1 MWAIIVA
8 LLVMLVGCSSGGGGG
23 TSDAT
28 PTSSAPAS
36 PAGLIWGRTA
46 GSQESLFRSQSD
58 GSGQV
63 TLVDEQG
70 IRATFAKLAGSL
82 VIYQTQAV
90 PFSGGDQRDIWK
102 VSTSGVGRQAL
113 ANATDDEIVR
123 DVVGSRVIYDQI
135 ISLPSGVRLNDLTSV
150 VTDGSGRAVIAAAV
164 RTPGS
169 ESIANYEG
177 SVAGKV
183 VYSRNSGLYSL
194 LPDGSDLRPLV
205 NAPGSPSGQ
214 YTFTGMQGSVGS
226 SVIFSARPSS
236 PPLPDL
242 YDVPVNSGAIVPLA
256 SDPDNDFLGGVN
268 GNRVV
273 YHRCSGPC
281 DLYSVASDGSGTVP
295 LSTDP
300 GNEFLEEMVGGRIVY
315 TRSVNGQTDIYS
327 VNADG
332 TNPVPLATSPA
343 NEGVEGKVGSR
354 VIFRR
359 TDSNGNDNL
368 YSIQAD
374 GTGGEIPLATF
385 SEDDSF
391 GGVVGS
397 RVIFERIMGSN
408 VMSSPRALYS
418 VLSDGTGLEQ
428 LTPGTSLD
436 EFAGAAGGFA
446 CFERTQSGQRDLLC
460 VPADGSSPAV
470 PIAATSADEYFIT
483 GL

>member
-1 MWAIIVA
+1 MRA
-8 LLVMLVGCSSGGGGG
+8 LVVVFLVMLVGCSSGGGSA
-23 TSDAT
+23 SDPA

-36 PAGLIWGRTA
+36 PAGVIWGRTA

-63 TLVDEQG
+63 TLVDEPG

-90 PFSGGDQRDIWK
+90 PFSGADQRDIWK
-102 VSTSGVGRQAL
+102 VSTSGTGRQAL
-113 ANATDDEIVR
+113 ANTTDDEIVR
-123 DVVGSRVIYDQI
+123 DVVGSRVVYDQVF
-135 ISLPSGVRLNDLTSV
+135 SLPSGVRLNDLTSV
-150 VTDGSGRAVIAAAV
+150 VTDGSGRQVIGLAV

-177 SVAGKV
+177 SVGGRV
-183 VYSRNSGLYSL
+183 IYGRNNELHSL
-194 LPDGSDLRPLV
+194 LPDGSDPRPLV
-205 NAPGSPSGQ
+205 TASGGSGAQS
-214 YTFTGMQGSVGS
+214 TIIGMQGSIGS
-226 SVIFSARPSS
+226 SVIYSAKPSS
-236 PPLPDL
+236 QFFPDL
-242 YDVPVNSGAIVPLA
+242 YDVPANGGAVVPLA
-256 SDPDNDFLGGVN
+256 SDPDNDILGGVS

-273 YHRCSGPC
+273 YHRCNGPC
-281 DLYSVASDGSGTVP
+281 DLYSVADDGTGTIP

-300 GNEFLEEMVGGRIVY
+300 GNKFVEEIVGGRIVY

-332 TNPVPLATSPA
+332 TNTVPLATSPA
-343 NEGVEGKVGSR
+343 NEGIEGSVGSR
-354 VIFRR
+354 IIFRR
-359 TDSNGNDNL
+359 ADNNGNDNL
-368 YSIQAD
+368 YSIQSD
-374 GTGGEIPLATF
+374 GSGGEIPLATF

-397 RVIFERIMGSN
+397 RVIFERVMGSN
-408 VMSSPRALYS
+408 VMTSPRALYS
-418 VLSDGTGLEQ
+418 VQADGTGLVQ

-436 EFAGAAGGFA
+436 EFAGAAGGYA
-446 CFERTQSGQRDLLC
+446 CFERTQSGQHDLLC
-460 VPADGSSPAV
+460 VPADGSAPAS

>member
-1 MWAIIVA
+1 MWTLIVA
-8 LLVMLVGCSSGGGGG
+8 LLMMLVGCGGGGG
-23 TSDAT
+23 GGNSSDAT
-28 PTSSAPAS
+28 PTGSAPAA
-36 PAGLIWGRTA
+36 PAGVIWGRTA

-58 GSGQV
+58 GTGQV
-63 TLVDEQG
+63 TLVDEPG
-70 IRATFAKLAGSL
+70 IRATFAKLSGSL

-102 VSTSGVGRQAL
+102 VSTSGTGRQAI
-113 ANATDDEIVR
+113 ANAADDEIVR
-123 DVVGSRVIYDQI
+123 DVIGSRVIYDQI

-150 VTDGSGRAVIAAAV
+150 VTDGSGRQVIAPAV

-177 SVAGKV
+177 SVSGKV
-183 VYSRNSGLYSL
+183 VYRRNNELHSL
-194 LPDGSDLRPLV
+194 LPDGSDPRPLV

-214 YTFTGMQGSVGS
+214 YTVTGMQGLIGS
-226 SVIFSARPSS
+226 AVIYSARPSS
-236 PPLPDL
+236 QFFPDL
-242 YDVPVNSGAIVPLA
+242 YDVPVNGGALVPLA
-256 SDPDNDFLGGVN
+256 SDPDNDILGGVA

-273 YHRCSGPC
+273 YHRCNGPC
-281 DLYSVASDGSGTVP
+281 DLYSVVGDGTGTVP

-300 GNEFLEEMVGGRIVY
+300 GNKFMQEIVGGRVVY

-327 VNADG
+327 VNLDG
-332 TNPVPLATSPA
+332 SNPVPLATSPSD
-343 NEGVEGKVGSR
+343 EGVEGAVGSR

-359 TDSNGNDNL
+359 TVGGLDNL

-374 GTGGEIPLATF
+374 GSGGEIPLATF
-385 SEDDSF
+385 PEDDSF

-397 RVIFERIMGSN
+397 RVIFERVMGSN
-408 VMSSPRALYS
+408 VMTSPRALYS
-418 VLSDGTGLEQ
+418 VQADGTGLKQ

-446 CFERTQSGQRDLLC
+446 CFERTQSGQHDLLC
-460 VPADGSSPAV
+460 VPADGSGPAV